1 MAQKFSLKNAE
12 QVRQTTTMQMQ
23 KDIKQMYE
31 NLYHDVTKQIASM
44 GNGNM
49 QKQNL
54 VLLKRSITKRIEQ
67 LNEDIKNGVVR
78 SMETVSEAVV
88 YDTRTFLKYCGFK
101 DSDIHEAFRFVPD
114 QVVRNIIT
122 GNRRR

>member
-12 QVRQTTTMQMQ
+12 QVRQTTTIQMQ

-31 NLYHDVTKQIASM
+31 HLYNDVTKQIASM
-44 GNGNM
+44 GNGNV

-67 LNEDIKNGVVR
+67 LK
-78 SMETVSEAVV
+78 SL
-88 YDTRTFLKYCGFK
+88 F
-101 DSDIHEAFRFVPD
+101 
-114 QVVRNIIT
+114 
-122 GNRRR
+122 

>member
-1 MAQKFSLKNAE
+1 MAQKFNLKNAE

-31 NLYHDVTKQIASM
+31 NLYKDVTKKIASM

-54 VLLKRSITKRIEQ
+54 VLLKRSITK
-67 LNEDIKNGVVR
+67 G
-78 SMETVSEAVV
+78 
-88 YDTRTFLKYCGFK
+88 
-101 DSDIHEAFRFVPD
+101 
-114 QVVRNIIT
+114 
-122 GNRRR
+122 